1 MTLSNALPSVL
12 ADIPRLDRWLNFATP
27 GRVELATGRVELGQG
42 VLTAMTQIAAEEL
55 DVAFERITIRSG
67 DTDETP
73 NEGYTAG
80 SQSMQAGGIA
90 LRAACAEVR
99 ALLLEEAARRLGCA
113 AAEFSVR
120 DGHVLRNGTP
130 TQLDYWSLAQSVS
143 LAREAI
149 GSAARKP
156 VADYTIVGRNAARI
170 DLPAKLFGKARL
182 SSMTWRLTA

>member
-12 ADIPRLDRWLNFATP
+12 ADNPRLDRWLNFATP

-99 ALLLEEAARRLGCA
+99 ALLLEEAARRLGFA

-143 LAREAI
+143 LAREA
-149 GSAARKP
+149 RKCG
-156 VADYTIVGRNAARI
+156 A
-170 DLPAKLFGKARL
+170 
-182 SSMTWRLTA
+182 